1 MQYPIY
7 SEKELIEQT
16 AKSLKPKLE
25 KINQKK
31 IFNNFRIYWQWT
43 NEEKYISIQ
52 FFRIFLQLG
61 FIP

>member
-16 AKSLKPKLE
+16 ANSLKPKLE

-31 IFNNFRIYWQWT
+31 IFDNFHIYWQWT
-43 NEEKYISIQ
+43 KEEKYISINI
-52 FFRIFLQLG
+52 FRIFLQLG